1 MPVAVPFL
9 FRGVLGRECG
19 MALVYRSGPAV
30 EPLSLADAKAHLR
43 LETSADDALV
53 TSLIITSRLHIE
65 AALGLALTAQ
75 DWTLVLDAW
84 PATGV
89 VTIPMRPVSAVTA
102 VRVRAADGSASVVP
116 PERYLFEGAG
126 LPPRLVPVSDALPS
140 PGRAAGGIE
149 IDFTAGFG
157 TAAASVPEPKRTIS
171 CTAPSAIY
179 SAVDQTVD
187 FGTPQTAVSV
197 RVRQMGSNGRRGS
210 ARAAIL

>member
-1 MPVAVPFL
+1 
-9 FRGVLGRECG
+9 
-19 MALVYRSGPAV
+19 MALVYRSGPTV
-30 EPLSLADAKAHLR
+30 EPLSLAEAKAHLR

-89 VTIPMRPVSAVTA
+89 VNIPMRPVTAVTA
-102 VRVRAADGSASVVP
+102 VRVRASDGTPSVVP
-116 PERYLFEGAG
+116 TATYVFEGAG
-126 LPPRLVPVSDALPS
+126 LPPRLVPASGALPN

-157 TAAASVPEPKRTIS
+157 TTAGSVPEPIRQALKLLVAHWYEHRDPVEIGDPA
-171 CTAPSAIY
+171 TAIP
-179 SAVDQTVD
+179 
-187 FGTPQTAVSV
+187 PAVSALLKPYAV
-197 RVRQMGSNGRRGS
+197 PR
-210 ARAAIL
+210 L

>member
-1 MPVAVPFL
+1 
-9 FRGVLGRECG
+9 

-30 EPLSLADAKAHLR
+30 EPVSLAEAKAHLR

-89 VTIPMRPVSAVTA
+89 VNIPMRPVSAVSV
-102 VRVRAADGSASVVP
+102 VRVRNADGS
-116 PERYLFEGAG
+116 PEVIDSGTYVFEGAG
-126 LPPRLVPVSDALPS
+126 IPPRLVPGAGAWPT
-140 PGRAAGGIE
+140 PERAIAGIE

-157 TAAASVPEPKRTIS
+157 TTAASVPEPVRQAVKLLVAHWYEHRDPIEIGDPA
-171 CTAPSAIY
+171 TAIPA
-179 SAVDQTVD
+179 
-187 FGTPQTAVSV
+187 AVSALLKPYAVV
-197 RVRQMGSNGRRGS
+197 R
-210 ARAAIL
+210 L